1 MCLWCAVPVRG
12 VAYGP
17 ECLGHVLGDEP
28 RDELEHARP
37 SGPILILVG
46 FALALAST
54 VLPWTSFGEGSGV
67 LGAWSLSPRWA
78 IVPAI
83 GSVVGVVLAAVRIR
97 RAGPHR
103 RLDIA
108 LVALAGAVAIG
119 AVLEWF
125 RPPFPSRPSI
135 VPWIAAIAAAF
146 ALVVA
151 VRCVLEERR
160 SVS

>member
-17 ECLGHVLGDEP
+17 ECLGHVLGEEP
-28 RDELEHARP
+28 PEEPEHP
-37 SGPILILVG
+37 
-46 FALALAST
+46 
-54 VLPWTSFGEGSGV
+54 EGSGA

-103 RLDIA
+103 HLDIA
-108 LVALAGAVAIG
+108 LGALAGAVAIG

-135 VPWIAAIAAAF
+135 VPWIAATAAAF

-151 VRCVLEERR
+151 VRCVFEERR
-160 SVS
+160 AVG